1 MSINFSDIFDNAA
14 EDGYGPSL
22 DLASGKYEGT
32 FKFGKAGETK
42 SGHPSLGFI
51 FEADAGSVSETG
63 TDMGGGTAW
72 FNLYFTPAA
81 ANFAARDAKRLGLTA
96 AMLETDMEAAAQVV
110 VGQRWAVTLKPSK
123 DGQYVNVYLDKA
135 LGETGAVKAD
145 TPTPPAAAPAAEGV
159 WDI

>member
-1 MSINFSDIFDNAA
+1 MSINFTDIFDNAA

-22 DLASGKYEGT
+22 DLATGKYEGA
-32 FKFGKAGETK
+32 FKFGKADETK

-51 FEADAGSVSETG
+51 FEADQGSVSEAG
-63 TDMGGGTAW
+63 ADMGGGTAW

-96 AMLETDMEAAAQVV
+96 AMLETDMEAAAATV

-123 DGQYVNVYLDKA
+123 DGNYINVYLDKR
-135 LGETGAVKAD
+135 LGE
-145 TPTPPAAAPAAEGV
+145 AAAAAADVPAPSPRTDDAV